1 MRANVQLKPSLRKT
15 MFEGR
20 FNQANA
26 KTKGLTLPNYPTVV
40 WRNLLLILFA
50 LPMAAQAQVSGNVF
64 IDNNGNGTRENNA
77 TYRERGLGGVTVT
90 AYKSDGSIAATTVS
104 DATCGSEGNY
114 TLQIA
119 PGDYPL
125 RVEFEAPAPYKETF
139 SQNTSVQFLN
149 GPASNINYGVSE
161 PGNYAD
167 VTKGFNVISSV
178 AVKNGFGGAPTPIVK
193 SFGYQQ
199 GANGGT
205 PATTVEHAIDD
216 YGFLRGIG
224 TDKLHKKVYY
234 SQGTKNF
241 VRNGSAPN
249 NPSTKIFQSD
259 FNNPNTTAL
268 ADYLDLASI
277 GLPVATFSNES
288 KGYYP
293 LSWDNGFNTNTP
305 FDWEASWGRVG
316 LGDLDVDKKNEKGY
330 VISMSTQQLISFPV
344 NKPGMDFTRFSAGDL
359 LPTNALPNA
368 SQVARFDIPYPGDG
382 INGGAIPTN
391 NFDAT
396 YIPNHKDDW
405 FVDGLGIHKGKVY
418 VGVSNPRMYPR
429 VGQYTGS
436 NYTNFNGSA
445 YIIYYSFDPQ
455 TGAWA
460 RVMDAYMGDQVSGS
474 LHAGCC
480 RATPF
485 PFVASDIDFDSYN
498 DEMILSVK
506 NLRGDFNVN
515 PNPAVPNPQ
524 TSAEYGGNNFFIPH
538 MAYRAFPST
547 PGAAT
552 YNLEYSTGANAG
564 TVDRCGSNYAP
575 PVAPTATPWGNSNN
589 YYVEYGIQEQLGS
602 VIVPSHENYYNS
614 YEGADGFGF
623 IGASA
628 TFPGGNETIFYYSDP
643 QNSQSGGINWIP
655 NDANGSN
662 FKQEMWSGNPQS
674 PFFGKGQ
681 GVGDIELIYDVA
693 PLEIGNRVWLDTD
706 GDGVQD
712 PNEAPISGVVIN
724 LYADVNKDGIA
735 DNATVIGTA
744 TTAADGTWYFN
755 EANVADG
762 DPSTA
767 GNQIGLAAG
776 MGYVVQIASSQFNAT
791 GSGPLANLTPTVAN
805 TGGAGQADVRDS
817 DATLVGG
824 LSQIA
829 VVAGSAGENNHAL
842 DFGFAPPKA
851 SLGNYVWLDDN
862 KDGTQDATEVGVA
875 GITVSLYNAAGAVI
889 GTTVTDAYG
898 KYEFTNLDPGTY
910 SVGFTPPV
918 NYTFTTQDTGGNTV
932 TSNTTDS
939 DVNPTTGRTAAITLA
954 AGENNPTLD
963 AGLIYSQPITAS
975 LGDRVWLDTDKN
987 GVQNA
992 GEQGVSGVTVTL
1004 YNAAGTAVGTT
1015 ITDGNGNYNFANLT
1029 PGDYSVGFSLPAGY
1043 VFTGQDAGGNDATD
1057 SDVNPTSGRTIT
1069 TNLIAGENDPTWD
1082 AGIYAAPPT
1091 TASLGD
1097 KVWLDLDNDNIQDAN
1112 EPGVAGVTV
1121 TLFDAAGAPVGT
1133 TTTDAFGNYLFAGLT
1148 PGVYSVGFTNI
1159 PAGFTLVSKDAGTN
1173 DASDS
1178 DADPTTGRTPPTTL
1192 VAGENDMTWD
1202 AGIRATAPAG
1212 TAQLGNFVWY
1222 DANKNGVQD
1231 AGEAGVGGVTATLY
1245 NAAGAAIGTTTTDG
1259 SGFYIFP
1266 NLAAGDYSV
1275 GFSNLP
1281 VGYVFTG
1288 ADAGANDAADSDAN
1302 PSNGRTPV
1310 TNLTAGESDMTWD
1323 AGIYPSGSPAGTAS
1337 LGNKVWNDIN
1347 GDGIQD
1353 AGEAGV
1359 GGVTVR
1365 LLDAAGNVVRT
1376 TTTDEF
1382 GNYIFTGLDAGSYI
1396 VEFANLPVGFT
1407 FSASGQG
1414 GNPDGDSNANP
1425 TTGRTAPITLGTGE
1439 DNMSVDAG
1447 IHQDLT
1453 KASLGNFVWLDANA
1467 NGIQDAGEVGV
1478 SGVKVMLLNGAGTP
1492 VATTWTD
1499 ANGFYS
1505 FTGLNPGEYSVNFS
1519 QFPTGYTATT
1529 QDAGGNDATD
1539 SDVNPATGSTIV
1551 TTLVA
1556 GENDPT
1562 WDLGLVNSKASLGD
1576 FVWFDDDQDG
1586 VQDPG
1591 ERGVAGV
1598 TVILYDAAGTA
1609 VASTVTDATGK
1620 YFFANLNPGSYSV
1633 GFSTLPSG
1641 TVFSPQNAG
1650 GDAGKDS
1657 NVNPSTG
1664 RTPLVTLAAGDN
1676 NLTVDA
1682 GIMAPPKAGL
1692 GNYVWTDTNGNG
1704 IQDADERGLAG
1715 VTVQLYDATRTI
1727 LLATAVTD
1735 GNGYYTFSNLEPGTY
1750 NVKFVTPT
1758 GFTLTGSNVGD
1769 DASDSDADPITGFTG
1784 PYILGAGSYNP
1795 TVDAGFKP
1803 PLTLPVDYLNIKVY
1817 AKSEQVHLDWATVT
1831 EVQNAKFEIER
1842 VRNTS
1847 ETPEFVGFVKSNGNG
1862 NSTRV
1867 QNYSFVDAQ
1876 PYQGKSYYRL
1886 VQVDFD
1892 GKRSLSKWYSVVNEK
1907 GKLAFEMLVYPNPA
1921 TDKVS
1926 LELQGNAGNQVSVSI
1941 YNLAGQVVQAQN
1953 INLTTD
1959 GTSVYELNTQSLPQ
1973 GVYMLKASSNDDTKV
1988 LKLVVKK

>member
-1 MRANVQLKPSLRKT
+1 MRANVQLKSGLRKT

-20 FNQANA
+20 FTQANA
-26 KTKGLTLPNYPTVV
+26 KTKGLNLPNYPTVV
-40 WRNLLLILFA
+40 WRNLLLLLFA
-50 LPMAAQAQVSGNVF
+50 LPMALPFAAQAQVGGTVF
-64 IDNNGNGTRENNA
+64 QDYNANGTRQTSAPIEPTASGITVTAYLPNGSTVVTTTNAAGAYAFTAAQIASGTQVRLEFTGFPNSMFSGFNSAQSKSAEQFVTAGGGAVNFAVNVPSNYCQTNPPIAVDVSPYGTDA
-77 TYRERGLGGVTVT
+77 TYGSKTDNNVIVTMPYSSSGTNQSLQTSVPSANAGSMWGTGFRKQTKELFGAAFMKRHAFFGTGGPGAIYRTTNITGGGAQATTVFVTLPNAPDPHNTANRRTDEIRTVNGVVLNPFDAVGKMGLGGVDVSDDGKFMYVVNLFDKRLYRIALNGNPAATPTAADTVSFPIPNPSCVNGEARPFACSIHPIT
-90 AYKSDGSIAATTVS
+90 GNVFVGVTCTGENGGSNADMFSYAYEFNTTTNTFAATPAATLPLSYPRSNIVDWNPNSSVPNGWYPWINNWNNNANIPVGGMPLQRYHYPQPLLSSFAFDADGSMVMGILDRFANQAIIDGS
-104 DATCGSEGNY
+104 DANGNNYFDQVFNGGDIVRFCNTGSLITPTYTREAAGKCGTNGSGTTAFNIGDPNPPEYYG
-114 TLQIA
+114 
-119 PGDYPL
+119 GDYPINNNCCHG
-125 RVEFEAPAPYKETF
+125 ETGMGAVAILPGTGELLAGAIDPQNLF
-139 SQNTSVQFLN
+139 SSGFVKLN
-149 GPASNINYGVSE
+149 NLTGMAVSSADGYE
-161 PGNYAD
+161 IVGNGGNYPP
-167 VTKGFNVISSV
+167 VLFGKGS
-178 AVKNGFGGAPTPIVK
+178 
-193 SFGYQQ
+193 
-199 GANGGT
+199 
-205 PATTVEHAIDD
+205 
-216 YGFLRGIG
+216 
-224 TDKLHKKVYY
+224 
-234 SQGTKNF
+234 
-241 VRNGSAPN
+241 
-249 NPSTKIFQSD
+249 
-259 FNNPNTTAL
+259 
-268 ADYLDLASI
+268 
-277 GLPVATFSNES
+277 
-288 KGYYP
+288 
-293 LSWDNGFNTNTP
+293 
-305 FDWEASWGRVG
+305 G
-316 LGDLDVDKKNEKGY
+316 LGD
-330 VISMSTQQLISFPV
+330 I
-344 NKPGMDFTRFSAGDL
+344 
-359 LPTNALPNA
+359 
-368 SQVARFDIPYPGDG
+368 
-382 INGGAIPTN
+382 AI
-391 NFDAT
+391 
-396 YIPNHKDDW
+396 
-405 FVDGLGIHKGKVY
+405 LC
-418 VGVSNPRMYPR
+418 NP
-429 VGQYTGS
+429 S
-436 NYTNFNGSA
+436 
-445 YIIYYSFDPQ
+445 
-455 TGAWA
+455 
-460 RVMDAYMGDQVSGS
+460 
-474 LHAGCC
+474 
-480 RATPF
+480 
-485 PFVASDIDFDSYN
+485 
-498 DEMILSVK
+498 
-506 NLRGDFNVN
+506 
-515 PNPAVPNPQ
+515 
-524 TSAEYGGNNFFIPH
+524 
-538 MAYRAFPST
+538 
-547 PGAAT
+547 
-552 YNLEYSTGANAG
+552 
-564 TVDRCGSNYAP
+564 
-575 PVAPTATPWGNSNN
+575 
-589 YYVEYGIQEQLGS
+589 
-602 VIVPSHENYYNS
+602 
-614 YEGADGFGF
+614 
-623 IGASA
+623 
-628 TFPGGNETIFYYSDP
+628 
-643 QNSQSGGINWIP
+643 
-655 NDANGSN
+655 
-662 FKQEMWSGNPQS
+662 
-674 PFFGKGQ
+674 
-681 GVGDIELIYDVA
+681 
-693 PLEIGNRVWLDTD
+693 PLEIGNRVWLDTN
-706 GDGVQD
+706 GNGVQD

-776 MGYVVQIASSQFNAT
+776 MGYVVRIAASQFNGT
-791 GSGPLANLTPTVAN
+791 GSGPLANLAPTVAN

-817 DATLVGG
+817 DAALVGG
-824 LSQIA
+824 LAQIA
-829 VVAGSAGENNHAL
+829 VVAGDAGENNHAL

-862 KDGTQDATEVGVA
+862 KDGVQNATEVGVA

-918 NYTFTTQDTGGNTV
+918 NYTFTTQDTGGNNA

-939 DVNPTTGRTAAITLA
+939 DVNPTTGRTASITLA

-987 GVQNA
+987 GVQDA

-1004 YNAAGTAVGTT
+1004 YNTSGTAVGTT

-1097 KVWLDLDNDNIQDAN
+1097 KVWLDLNNDNIQDAN

-1231 AGEAGVGGVTATLY
+1231 AGEPGVGGVTATLY
-1245 NAAGAAIGTTTTDG
+1245 NAAGAAIATTTTDG

-1288 ADAGANDAADSDAN
+1288 ADAGTNDAADSDVN
-1302 PSNGRTPV
+1302 PSNGRTIV

-1323 AGIYPSGSPAGTAS
+1323 AGIYPSASPAGTAS

-1376 TTTDEF
+1376 TITDEF
-1382 GNYIFTGLDAGSYI
+1382 GNYIFTGLDAGTYI

-1453 KASLGNFVWLDANA
+1453 KASLGNFVWLDANS
-1467 NGIQDAGEVGV
+1467 NGVQDAGEVGV

-1519 QFPTGYTATT
+1519 QFPTGYTATI

-1727 LLATAVTD
+1727 LLATAITD

-1750 NVKFVTPT
+1750 NVKFVTPI

-1795 TVDAGFKP
+1795 TIDAGFKP

-1941 YNLAGQVVQAQN
+1941 YNLAGQVVQAQS

>member
-1 MRANVQLKPSLRKT
+1 MRATPQLKPSLRKT

-20 FNQANA
+20 FNRANT
-26 KTKGLTLPNYPTVV
+26 KTKGLNLPNYPTVV
-40 WRNLLLILFA
+40 WRNLLLLLFA
-50 LPMAAQAQVSGNVF
+50 LPMALPFAAQAQVSGTVF
-64 IDNNGNGTRENNA
+64 RDFNGNGTQGTSMPNIE
-77 TYRERGLGGVTVT
+77 LGTAGIMVT
-90 AYKSDGSIAATTVS
+90 AYFSNGSSVTTTT
-104 DATCGSEGNY
+104 DATGAYSFSSA
-114 TLQIA
+114 QIPSGA
-119 PGDYPL
+119 QV
-125 RVEFEAPAPYKETF
+125 RIEFEIPNISGSCGNGPNY
-139 SQNTSVQFLN
+139 SGPSGGTSVQFTSGGASNVNFGINNPAEYTGNTPNPPSVIVPVSVTGYVGYTAFGASNNNINSSVLKMVGYNDGTTPGSGSSNLGNTVATMQEIGNIWGTAYQKQSKLLFSSAIVKRHAGLKGTAGDIYVTNLN
-149 GPASNINYGVSE
+149 GTPSSSLFVNVNNIGINAGDVDAERAGMIDFDWLCDAAAGAQVGKKGIGDIDLTEDGKFMYLTNLQDRTLYRIAISNPATS
-161 PGNYAD
+161 
-167 VTKGFNVISSV
+167 
-178 AVKNGFGGAPTPIVK
+178 APT
-193 SFGYQQ
+193 
-199 GANGGT
+199 
-205 PATTVEHAIDD
+205 
-216 YGFLRGIG
+216 
-224 TDKLHKKVYY
+224 
-234 SQGTKNF
+234 
-241 VRNGSAPN
+241 
-249 NPSTKIFQSD
+249 
-259 FNNPNTTAL
+259 
-268 ADYLDLASI
+268 
-277 GLPVATFSNES
+277 
-288 KGYYP
+288 
-293 LSWDNGFNTNTP
+293 
-305 FDWEASWGRVG
+305 
-316 LGDLDVDKKNEKGY
+316 
-330 VISMSTQQLISFPV
+330 
-344 NKPGMDFTRFSAGDL
+344 AGDVI
-359 LPTNALPNA
+359 AYPNA
-368 SQVARFDIPYPGDG
+368 PWLTNSAYQCSNGVARPWG
-382 INGGAIPTN
+382 ITIRN
-391 NFDAT
+391 
-396 YIPNHKDDW
+396 
-405 FVDGLGIHKGKVY
+405 GKVY
-418 VGVSNPRMYPR
+418 VGVVCTAENGGSTSDLNARVFELDPNTNTWTASPIVDIPLNYNKGTTAIALSGANVNWNPWIGAVTSVQTVTTVNGDNWVSYPQPIVSNISFDTDGSVLVGLMDRTGHMTGQGTLLGSNNNPAGGTAVSSNCNGGSDQGFGGPYLPGVIGGDLIR
-429 VGQYTGS
+429 VGLNPATCTLSPENNGTTYSNGTSVTSAGAGNSQGLGGGEFYFQDGLPNYDNHQETFTGS
-436 NYTNFNGSA
+436 MAIMPGTGQVIAGSMDPHTFISGGVNWFNNTTGGS
-445 YIIYYSFDPQ
+445 
-455 TGAWA
+455 
-460 RVMDAYMGDQVSGS
+460 
-474 LHAGCC
+474 
-480 RATPF
+480 
-485 PFVASDIDFDSYN
+485 
-498 DEMILSVK
+498 E
-506 NLRGDFNVN
+506 
-515 PNPAVPNPQ
+515 
-524 TSAEYGGNNFFIPH
+524 
-538 MAYRAFPST
+538 RAFPV
-547 PGAAT
+547 
-552 YNLEYSTGANAG
+552 Y
-564 TVDRCGSNYAP
+564 D
-575 PVAPTATPWGNSNN
+575 GNSDPN
-589 YYVEYGIQEQLGS
+589 YTFQKTNGI
-602 VIVPSHENYYNS
+602 
-614 YEGADGFGF
+614 
-623 IGASA
+623 
-628 TFPGGNETIFYYSDP
+628 
-643 QNSQSGGINWIP
+643 
-655 NDANGSN
+655 
-662 FKQEMWSGNPQS
+662 
-674 PFFGKGQ
+674 
-681 GVGDIELIYDVA
+681 GDIELVSPSA

-755 EANVADG
+755 NANVADG

-1057 SDVNPTSGRTIT
+1057 SDVNPISGRTIT